1 MDYRVE
7 KLISRLQYKKIA
19 VYGTGINAKR
29 VIEALQTSKVLKT
42 CHIVG
47 VLDRSANSGEY
58 AGNKIISVD
67 EMISLHPEAVIAAAQ
82 LSSAL
87 EIYHRIHHICRKHQI
102 ALLDLWGNDLVLLM
116 DDLKKQKE
124 HIYSKNLLQL
134 QREIDKHE
142 VISFDVFDTVIMRN
156 TLYPGDVFEI
166 MEERAKE
173 KGICIPS
180 FGQTRALAEQS
191 VNCISPNIYQ
201 IYDAFQKR
209 QKISE
214 VQKRILLD
222 MELNTERQVL
232 VVRDDMVKA
241 FNYAL
246 QKGKRVYFISDMY
259 LPKELL
265 SDFLCSM
272 EVEGYQDLLVSCDYH
287 QTKYTKL
294 YKLFMDQYPAS
305 SYLHIG
311 DNAEADGFCAK
322 AHGMDVYLIPSA
334 LELLRSSSYQEMLN
348 YANTLNERSMLGM
361 LAAHVFCSP
370 FALFQSDGRPYI
382 NQMQDVAYLYL
393 APLLTKLLIW
403 LTDELECGRYDKVL
417 FSSRDGFLI
426 RKLYRFVKEKLHRDS
441 LPQEVYFYASRMLCA
456 LAAMQNEADLAWMLS
471 APFDASWQ
479 DVLTER
485 FDLKKED
492 LPDEDPQ
499 IYPSVVAY
507 AMAHKEIIY
516 EHSKKVK
523 ENYEKYMQQL
533 GLKEGETYAFFDF
546 VSCGTCQYFLS
557 RNVPFSLEGLYCG
570 YYDSLTGGKREV
582 PVKALFVNKNYFE
595 KETFFFQN
603 YLVYETVMTSKEASV
618 RNMDASGRPVFADE
632 TRNAHQLE
640 VVDQV
645 QESVFAYV
653 KRFMT
658 TLYVRNSEIHP
669 EYTDRVFALLAQKFT
684 NENCDELACMELMDD
699 FGHNILKV
707 TRNQMQGLFL

>member
-7 KLISRLQYKKIA
+7 KLINRLQYKQIA

-29 VIEALQTSKVLKT
+29 VLEALKELEV

-47 VLDRSANSGEY
+47 VLDVMACSGEY
-58 AGNKIISVD
+58 EGSK
-67 EMISLHPEAVIAAAQ
+67 MISINELISLRPEAVIAAAQ

-87 EIYHRIHHICRKHQI
+87 AIYHRIHNICRKHQI
-102 ALLDLWGNDLVLLM
+102 ALLDLWGNDLMLLM
-116 DDLKKQKE
+116 DELKKQKE
-124 HIYSKNLLQL
+124 NIYSKNLLQL

-142 VISFDVFDTVIMRN
+142 VISFDIFDTVIMRN
-156 TLYPGDVFEI
+156 TLYPTDVFDIIEKK
-166 MEERAKE
+166 AKE
-173 KGICIPS
+173 QGICVPD
-180 FGQTRALAEQS
+180 FGKTRALAEQS
-191 VNCISPNIYQ
+191 IDCISPNIYQ
-201 IYDAFQKR
+201 IYDAFQKM

-214 VQKRILLD
+214 MQKRSLLD
-222 MELNTERQVL
+222 MELQTEKQVL
-232 VVRDDMVKA
+232 AVRDDIVKA
-241 FNYAL
+241 VNYAV

-272 EVEGYQDLLVSCDYH
+272 GVEGYQDLLVSCDYH

-294 YKLFMDQYPAS
+294 YKIFMDKYPAL

-311 DNAEADGFCAK
+311 DNIEADGFCAK
-322 AHGMDVYLIPSA
+322 AHGMDVYWIPSA
-334 LELLRSSSYQEMLN
+334 LELLQSSSYQEILK

-370 FALFQSDGRPYI
+370 FAVFQPDGRPYI
-382 NQMQDVAYLYL
+382 DQMQDVAYLYL

-403 LTDELECGRYDKVL
+403 LIEELESRMYDKVL

-426 RKLYRFVKEKLHRDS
+426 QTLYAFVKEELHMDS
-441 LPQEVYFYASRMLCA
+441 LPQEVYFYTSRMLCA
-456 LAAMQNEADLAWMLS
+456 LAGMQNEADISWMLS
-471 APFDASWQ
+471 APFDMSWQ
-479 DVLTER
+479 EVVAER
-485 FDLKKED
+485 FDLKREELLK
-492 LPDEDPQ
+492 EDPQ
-499 IYPSVVAY
+499 IYASVVEY
-507 AMAHKEIIY
+507 AMAHKDIIY
-516 EHSKKVK
+516 AHSREVK

-533 GLKEGETYAFFDF
+533 GLKEGEKYAFFDF

-570 YYDSLTGGKREV
+570 YYDSLTGGKRDV

-632 TRNAHQLE
+632 TRDAHQLE
-640 VVDQV
+640 AIDQT
-645 QESVFAYV
+645 QEAVFAYV

-658 TLYVRNSEIHP
+658 TLYVQGSEIHTK
-669 EYTDRVFALLAQKFT
+669 YVDRIFALLTQKFT
-684 NENCDELACMELMDD
+684 NENCDDLACIELTDD
-699 FGHNILKV
+699 FGNNILKV
-707 TRNQMQGLFL
+707 TRDQMQ